1 MIFTWIVNRRDVNF
15 PESLEENSFKAVYF
29 LKVWRKIHSNLVQ
42 VTWKKSPELK
52 SLFNFVPACRTLAPL
67 LTASFVVFQE
77 SSHSQWHWI
86 NYVAEALQWRFRSF
100 WGCFTFCSWNVSS
113 AIYIYI
119 YICMGMYVYMYL
131 ACLIHFTCWEKLWR
145 FCDEFYSFLVGA
157 HWNFYLFLLFKIRS
171 STI

>member
-1 MIFTWIVNRRDVNF
+1 MWFSR
-15 PESLEENSFKAVYF
+15 ESLIEEMSIF
-29 LKVWRKIHSNLVQ
+29 LKVWRKIHSKQSLLSESLEENSF
-42 VTWKKSPELK
+42 KSCASWNPF
-52 SLFNFVPACRTLAPL
+52 STFVPACRTLAPL

-119 YICMGMYVYMYL
+119 CMGMYVYMYL
-131 ACLIHFTCWEKLWR
+131 ACWEKLWR